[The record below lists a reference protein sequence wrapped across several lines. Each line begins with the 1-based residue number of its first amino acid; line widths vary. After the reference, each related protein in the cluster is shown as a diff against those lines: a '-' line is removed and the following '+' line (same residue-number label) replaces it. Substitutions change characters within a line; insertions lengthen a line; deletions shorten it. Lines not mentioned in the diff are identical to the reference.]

1 VKVTVLENIPE
12 DPEIILAWNNL
23 VFRMERPEV
32 FFSHQWA
39 LAASRAFSDS
49 LCPLTFLVHE
59 SGRLAGVAA
68 MATNRESPD
77 TAFFLTAN
85 TADYCDI
92 VSDPE
97 TRGAVLAAVLE
108 EVKKLNVSDLVFAN
122 VPAESHTLRGI
133 AAIARSHR
141 FHLHERPAYDCRVIT
156 LGGKEQRQ
164 AVLQSVVR
172 KEREKRGLKKLGQ
185 LGPIHLAHLST
196 EQLETGLESIFA
208 AQISRFL
215 ATNRLSPLIRPQRRF
230 FLNELA
236 RLLSSAGWLKVSQLE
251 VNGRPVAWNYGFRF
265 VDCWFW
271 YLPTFQI
278 QYEESSPGS
287 CLLRLIT
294 EEACADPS
302 VERLDLGLGD
312 EAYKERFS
320 NAICSTRYVQVSK
333 SMTRHLVNVG
343 RHWLAAS
350 AGRFPAMD
358 KQLRGGR
365 DLFHSLQ
372 SRIDKT
378 GMVATAMHALTS
390 AKRLVV
396 SEDELVFFEAPRME
410 SENEGVTLSPLGWEE
425 IASAALNN
433 TDDGPTLEYLVRCAQ
448 RLRQGR
454 ATGYFLPGRG
464 TQPSH
469 FLWVNLYDGFHL
481 SEFNSRLESND
492 PNAAMIFDCWT
503 PAAQRG
509 RGNYAK
515 AIRLAAAFL
524 QRQQRQVW
532 IFSAAKNESSVRGIL
547 RAGFM
552 YRFSLVRS
560 RRLWHTALSRRVDQS
575 AVRGLVNAGDSN

>member
-1 VKVTVLENIPE
+1 VKVTVLEKIPE

-32 FFSHQWA
+32 FFTHQWA
-39 LAASRAFSDS
+39 LAASRAFSES

-77 TAFFLTAN
+77 TAFFLTAS

-92 VSDPE
+92 VSEPE

-108 EVKKLNVSDLVFAN
+108 EIQTLRVRNLVFAN
-122 VPAESHTLRGI
+122 VPAESHTLRAI
-133 AAIARSHR
+133 TAAARSLR
-141 FHLHERPAYDCRVIT
+141 LHLHERPAYDCGIII

-164 AVLQSVVR
+164 AVLESVVR

-185 LGPIHLAHLST
+185 FGPIHLAHLSK
-196 EQLETGLESIFA
+196 EQLDTGLESIFA
-208 AQISRFL
+208 AHISRFL
-215 ATNRLSPLIRPQRRF
+215 ATNRLSPLIRPERRF
-230 FLNELA
+230 FLSELT
-236 RLLSSAGWLKVSQLE
+236 RLLSSAGWLKVSQLD

-265 VDCWFW
+265 FDCWFW

-320 NAICSTRYVQVSK
+320 NAICSTRYVQLSK
-333 SMTRHLVNVG
+333 SMPRHLANVG

-350 AGRFPAMD
+350 SKRFPVME
-358 KQLRGGR
+358 KQLRMGR
-365 DLFHSLQ
+365 DLFWRLQ
-372 SRIDKT
+372 SRIGKT
-378 GMVATAMHALTS
+378 GIVATAMHALTG
-390 AKRLVV
+390 AKRRFVF
-396 SEDELVFFEAPRME
+396 EDELVFFEAPRME
-410 SENEGVTLSPLGWEE
+410 SENESVTLSPLGWEE

-433 TDDGPTLEYLVRCAQ
+433 ADDEPTLEYLVRCAQ

-454 ATGYFLPGRG
+454 ATGYFLRG
-464 TQPSH
+464 GGTEPSH
-469 FLWVNLYDGFHL
+469 FLWVGLYDGFHL

-515 AIRLAAAFL
+515 AIRLAAAYL
-524 QRQQRQVW
+524 QTQQRQVW

-547 RAGFM
+547 RAGFT

-560 RRLWHTALSRRVDQS
+560 RRLWHTALSRRLDQS
-575 AVRGLVNAGDSN
+575 VVRGLVNAGGSS